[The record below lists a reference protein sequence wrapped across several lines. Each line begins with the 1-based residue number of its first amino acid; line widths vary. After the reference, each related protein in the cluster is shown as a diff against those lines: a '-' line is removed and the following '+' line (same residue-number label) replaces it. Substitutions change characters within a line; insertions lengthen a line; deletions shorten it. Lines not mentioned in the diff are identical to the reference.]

1 MKDLIQEF
9 KDFAF
14 KGSIIELAV
23 AFVLGVAFASVI
35 GAMVDGVLMKI
46 VAAIFSQPDFSAID
60 FDLGD
65 ATVEIGWVINE
76 IVAFALVALALFLFV
91 VKPYKAMQAG
101 DSGEESSEPA
111 PDPEDIVL
119 LREIRDSLKK

>member
-1 MKDLIQEF
+1 MKDLYQEF
-9 KDFAF
+9 KDFAL
-14 KGSIIELAV
+14 KGNIIDLAV
-23 AFVLGVAFASVI
+23 AFVLGIAFASVI

-46 VAAIFSQPDFSAID
+46 VAAVFSQPDFSAID

-65 ATVEIGWVINE
+65 ATVEIGWVISE
-76 IVAFALVALALFLFV
+76 TVGFVLVALALFLFV

-101 DSGEESSEPA
+101 DSGGESNEPA

-119 LREIRDSLKK
+119 LREIRDSLKR